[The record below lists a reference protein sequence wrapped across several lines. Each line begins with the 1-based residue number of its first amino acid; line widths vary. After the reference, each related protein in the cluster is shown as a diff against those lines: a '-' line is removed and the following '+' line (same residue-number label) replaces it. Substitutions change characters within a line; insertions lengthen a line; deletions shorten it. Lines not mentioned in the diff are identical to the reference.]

1 MKKGQDFHLPCYS
14 GEKEALFS
22 LRIFLLDLLDGGS
35 LPGEREVF
43 FLILAGVSTWLE
55 EALNLDESTLL
66 QEIQLWR
73 AFLGAYLDVCLED
86 RQWRQARLSAD
97 NRDEKRYD

>member
-1 MKKGQDFHLPCYS
+1 MLTLLIF
-14 GEKEALFS
+14 
-22 LRIFLLDLLDGGS
+22 FLLDLLDGGS

-86 RQWRQARLSAD
+86 GQWRQARLSAD
-97 NRDEKRYD
+97 NRDERGMIRGYGEI